1 MSCVQLFTC
10 HDHLLFT
17 VNDPMYHDTFVLA
30 NFIQIQ
36 VKLKASDL
44 ATMCV

>member
-1 MSCVQLFTC
+1 MVSIYSMMSCVQLFTC

-30 NFIQIQ
+30 NFY
-36 VKLKASDL
+36 SNSS
-44 ATMCV
+44 